1 MALDKD
7 LLAAAKAAGDRLT
20 AADNDARAAR
30 ADYHHAVR
38 RLHLAG
44 APLREVAQALGISH
58 QRVQQMVQATGGT
71 WWTRVWRTRRVGPD
85 MACSF
90 CGQLSEQVDKLI
102 AGPEVFI
109 CDACVELAEHVQ
121 HTHKPKGT
129 TRARIEPISSQKV
142 RCSFCGRKGARV
154 DLVGDTENTV
164 CRECL
169 ELCRRILE
177 DRSPSNDR
185 VTTT

>member
-1 MALDKD
+1 MALDRD
-7 LLAAAKAAGDRLT
+7 LLAAAQAAGERLA
-20 AADNDARAAR
+20 AADNHARAAR

-58 QRVQQMVQATGGT
+58 QRVQQMVQSTGGT

-90 CGQLSEQVDKLI
+90 CGLLSDQVHKLI

-109 CDACVELAEHVQ
+109 CDACVALAEEAQ
-121 HTHKPKGT
+121 QARKPRAT
-129 TRARIEPISSQKV
+129 ARARIEPVASPRL
-142 RCSFCGRKGARV
+142 RCSFCRRKGSDV
-154 DLVGDTENTV
+154 KLFGDRENTV
-164 CRECL
+164 
-169 ELCRRILE
+169 
-177 DRSPSNDR
+177 
-185 VTTT
+185 